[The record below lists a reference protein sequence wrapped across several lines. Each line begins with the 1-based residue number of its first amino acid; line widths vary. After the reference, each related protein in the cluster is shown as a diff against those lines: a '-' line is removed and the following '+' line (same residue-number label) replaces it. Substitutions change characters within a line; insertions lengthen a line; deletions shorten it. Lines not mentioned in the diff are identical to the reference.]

1 MIWSNIISIRIVLCI
16 KNPEKFCI
24 NQIKHYLCHQI
35 LEEGGFCPS
44 FLFMIDKQIIKEVVE
59 EFLMSSG
66 NYLVD
71 IEIKPDNTI
80 IIEIDN
86 DQAVSIDDCA
96 ALSVYIGSKIDR
108 DKEDYSLE
116 VGSAGLGQPFKIRR
130 QYRKNIGNEIEV
142 LTQSGVKHT
151 GVLKTCDDEQIVLT
165 IQKQVKPEGAKR
177 KVTIEEDIAFR
188 YDVIKWAK
196 YSFK

>member
-1 MIWSNIISIRIVLCI
+1 
-16 KNPEKFCI
+16 
-24 NQIKHYLCHQI
+24 
-35 LEEGGFCPS
+35 
-44 FLFMIDKQIIKEVVE
+44 MIDKQIIKEVVE
-59 EFLMSSG
+59 EFLISSE

-80 IIEIDN
+80 IVEIDN
-86 DQAVSIDDCA
+86 DQVVSIDDCA

-108 DKEDYSLE
+108 DKEDYALE

-130 QYRKNIGNEIEV
+130 QYWKNIGNEIEV
-142 LTQSGVKHT
+142 LTQSGVKYT
-151 GVLKTCDDEQIVLT
+151 GFLITVDDEQIVMT

-188 YDVIKWAK
+188 YDEIKQAK
-196 YSFK
+196 YYFRF